1 MSPTLL
7 LDPAA
12 QNYDVKKSERERER
26 ASTYVSAITV
36 RVWRERKGEEVGGGE
51 SESIIM
57 ERRVLE

>member
-12 QNYDVKKSERERER
+12 QNYDVKGSKRERG
-26 ASTYVSAITV
+26 STYVSAITV
-36 RVWRERKGEEVGGGE
+36 RVWRERKGEEVGGGV

-57 ERRVLE
+57 EGRG